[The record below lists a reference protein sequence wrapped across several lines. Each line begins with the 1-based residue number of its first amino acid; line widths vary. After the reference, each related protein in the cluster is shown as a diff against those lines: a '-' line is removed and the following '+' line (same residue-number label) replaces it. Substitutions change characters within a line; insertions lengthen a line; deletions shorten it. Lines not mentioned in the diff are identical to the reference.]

1 MRRGIWTPYSTV
13 ENSRRCHLVEYK
25 AGYNSQFYVTT
36 IFFNFLFIYFEN
48 PHVEYLIDILVY
60 SFKLNYHLQLHV
72 SINTFVAKYINH
84 QQLNKPP
91 INRKQIKN
99 KIVLQLTSSNIKAH
113 QIKEKRKFNYNLWL
127 KLLARERESLPR
139 FRGIW
144 GRICCCCCC
153 RELTV
158 DREKVGVVGIWEIFE
173 IGDLEEGMEPR
184 KWKKTAINLWY
195 SPACP
200 RTRRRRGNRL
210 LFYFTWPY
218 PRVGFMFSRQ
228 LINHSQSVF
237 FFFFFKKMV
246 K

>member
-1 MRRGIWTPYSTV
+1 MV
-13 ENSRRCHLVEYK
+13 EIISE
-25 AGYNSQFYVTT
+25 
-36 IFFNFLFIYFEN
+36 
-48 PHVEYLIDILVY
+48 
-60 SFKLNYHLQLHV
+60 
-72 SINTFVAKYINH
+72 
-84 QQLNKPP
+84 
-91 INRKQIKN
+91 
-99 KIVLQLTSSNIKAH
+99 
-113 QIKEKRKFNYNLWL
+113 
-127 KLLARERESLPR
+127 RERESLPR

-153 RELTV
+153 RGLTV

-195 SPACP
+195 SPTCP

-237 FFFFFKKMV
+237 FFFLRYIKNGKIIRAIRNNAIPTQTQCVWNSELWNSKINHSYFCIINYSTVFFIIIRKL
-246 K
+246 